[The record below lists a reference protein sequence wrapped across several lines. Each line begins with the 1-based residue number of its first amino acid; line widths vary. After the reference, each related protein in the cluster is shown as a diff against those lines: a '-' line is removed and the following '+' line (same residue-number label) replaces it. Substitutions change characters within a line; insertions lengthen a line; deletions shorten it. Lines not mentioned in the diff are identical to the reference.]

1 MKTSKVLLVTLAV
14 TLFAA
19 AAAAQSSTQNV
30 QRVHMHGHGP
40 FEMLPFHAVDL
51 TEAQRTQIHQIFD
64 SGKSTMKPLFEQAHQ
79 NHEAMTQLITGGN
92 FDEAKAQ
99 ALASQS
105 AQIQSQIELE
115 HAKLSSQAYQLLT
128 ADQKTKMNEILAKR
142 QAWFQQ
148 HMQNQNSEAPPE
160 PPSN

>member
-14 TLFAA
+14 TLIAA
-19 AAAAQSSTQNV
+19 AAAAQNV

-51 TEAQRTQIHQIFD
+51 TEAQHTQIKQIYE
-64 SGKSTMKPLFEQAHQ
+64 SGKSTMTPLFEQAHQ
-79 NHEAMTQLITGGN
+79 NHEAMGQLITGGS

-99 ALASQS
+99 ALATQS

-115 HAKLSSQAYQLLT
+115 RAKLTSQAYQVLT
-128 ADQKTKMNEILAKR
+128 PEQKTKMTEVLAKR
-142 QAWFQQ
+142 QQWFQQ
-148 HMQNQNSEAPPE
+148 HMQNQTLEAPAE